1 MDLFKDYNKQPDM
14 MNFSGSFHYN
24 QVLKQEGCFVE
35 INFNKYFKNE
45 DDTEELYNVIVR
57 NFGVEQKND
66 LEERSIKFFKKYKI
80 IKGDYVTYNNEVYL
94 ITSKVDEEN
103 KFYNKCKMTWCNH
116 TIYLPDCPN
125 QYAYLDDSSYG
136 QKGVNSS
143 PMMDFVDGQV
153 KMLTQD
159 NIYTKAIPDGYRL
172 IFDFSPEEV
181 YEVTQN
187 TIITTKNV
195 RRLSLKK
202 VDSDYRDDFKNNIA
216 YNSKKLLFGED
227 YENPRHE
234 EIVEY
239 KVKDSKNYYHGKYCP
254 DGYDLKLSKRY
265 STKIYICDGEGND
278 LSDIIF
284 NITSNIDKINEHEET
299 IKVISQGNNYIEIE
313 NIYGYSNTDL
323 IITFTKDD
331 ISIPIK
337 IKLSR

>member
-1 MDLFKDYNKQPDM
+1 MSYRDAYKNMLKKRGGSVIGNEILNSKRDVNSTFKEDAGYRLANITYTNLLSEDIDIRLVNIDRTTKEKYIMFRPDTKL
-14 MNFSGSFHYN
+14 NTG
-24 QVLKQEGCFVE
+24 E
-35 INFNKYFKNE
+35 IVYV
-45 DDTEELYNVIVR
+45 DDKRWLI
-57 NFGVEQKND
+57 
-66 LEERSIKFFKKYKI
+66 
-80 IKGDYVTYNNEVYL
+80 NEVEDNL
-94 ITSKVDEEN
+94 ISP
-103 KFYNKCKMTWCNH
+103 KCHAWLCFQEFN
-116 TIYLPDCPN
+116 LPDCPK
-125 QYAYLDDSSYG
+125 QYAFVDDSSYG

-143 PMMDFVDGQV
+143 TLMDFVDGQLKCYV
-153 KMLTQD
+153 QD
-159 NIYTKAIPDGYRL
+159 NIYTRAIPDGYR
-172 IFDFSPEEV
+172 IMFDGLKGEV

-187 TIITTKNV
+187 TIVTTRYV
-195 RRLSLKK
+195 RRISFKK
-202 VDSDYRDDFKNNIA
+202 TDDDDRDDFKNNIA

-265 STKIYICDGEGND
+265 STKIYICDSEGND
-278 LSDIIF
+278 LSDTIF